1 MEYSLSEIRR
11 EYAQRSLSEHEVK
24 ENPVNQFKQ
33 WLDEAIKAQVPDSSA
48 MVLSTANKENRVSSR
63 VVLLKEIQGEGFVFY
78 TNYNSKKAFDLKQN
92 AQASILFYWP
102 ELERQIRIEGKAE
115 KIPAYLSDKYF
126 DSRPE
131 NSKIGAWASEQS
143 REIPD
148 RKYLEQQ
155 KLNIEEK
162 FRHKK
167 IFRPEFWGGYL
178 VKPHRFEFWQ
188 GRESRLHDRIEYLP
202 LNKSWKIKRLA
213 P

>member
-1 MEYSLSEIRR
+1 MAKKPADLRR
-11 EYAQRSLSEHEVK
+11 EYTQMALSKKDVHK
-24 ENPVNQFKQ
+24 DPFKQ
-33 WLDEAIKAQVPDSSA
+33 FNQWFEEALKADVRDPTA
-48 MVLSTANKENRVSSR
+48 FNLSTADKKGEISSR
-63 VVLLKEIQGEGFVFY
+63 IVLLKHFNKEGFVFY
-78 TNYNSKKAFDLKQN
+78 TNYLSRKANHISENQYVAL
-92 AQASILFYWP
+92 LFFWP

-115 KIPAYLSDKYF
+115 KLPGHLSDKYF

-131 NSKIGAWASEQS
+131 NSRIGAWASEQS

-155 KLNIEEK
+155 KLKIEEK
-162 FRHKK
+162 FHHKK

-188 GRESRLHDRIEYLP
+188 GRESRLHDRIEYLS
-202 LNKSWKIKRLA
+202 LDKSWKIKRLA